1 MSHPLGSVGEMKTCT
16 IEGCEKRYYARGW
29 CQMHYRRWK
38 VHGDTD
44 TRLSWT
50 GRKLNE
56 PYICSVEGCE
66 SEVSTK
72 AAKGLCMT
80 HYSRLRHHGS
90 VEERP
95 PLPSRDER
103 FWSKVTRADGCWLWE
118 GTLNPAGYGVF
129 NLGSR
134 TGNRTVLAHRFAYE
148 QLVGPI
154 TEESLD
160 HLCYVRRCCN
170 PEHLEPVPLLEN
182 QRRAVER
189 RHAMAGSL

>member
-1 MSHPLGSVGEMKTCT
+1 MSHPLASVGEVKTCT

-44 TRLSWT
+44 TRLSPI
-50 GRKLNE
+50 GRNLSE

-66 SEVSTK
+66 TEVSPK
-72 AAKGLCMT
+72 SARGLCMT

-90 VEERP
+90 VEPPQRP
-95 PLPSRDER
+95 TREER
-103 FWSKVTRADGCWLWE
+103 FWSKVSKTDECWLWE
-118 GTLNPAGYGVF
+118 GTLNSAGYGVF
-129 NLGSR
+129 NLGGKYGR
-134 TGNRTVLAHRFAYE
+134 IVLVHRFAYE

-189 RHAMAGSL
+189 RRQLAKAQ